1 MKENLDFEIKHKQD
15 GSRGIFYMEDEQ
27 GIVSDLKYNL
37 HNNNI
42 LSADSTET
50 RENLQGKGLASK
62 VLDYV
67 VNYAREHNIKIDPVC
82 PFVEAKFDEIES
94 YQDVRA

>member
-1 MKENLDFEIKHKQD
+1 MNFEIKHKQD
-15 GSRGIFYMEDEQ
+15 GSRGIFYMEGEQ

-37 HNNNI
+37 RGKHI

-50 RENLQGKGLASK
+50 RESLQGHGLASK
-62 VLDYV
+62 VLDHV
-67 VNYAREHNIKIDPVC
+67 VNYARENNLKIDPVC